1 MTLGPHSQKECS
13 IVTLHGKCTLALTF
27 ENVDQRTSSNI
38 QSVCSLDYPYGMSL
52 PCGPTLLM
60 RIRGMRVRVRACVCV
75 CVRIVGLYHWCVSVV
90 CVYTCVCT
98 HTHTCVMCVYTCVCT
113 YMHSIYIHTY
123 VYMVVYQTHTH
134 THRFNDPMR
143 MRTKPHPIMFT
154 MYFLDHALKMLTT
167 GALTL
172 YYYAFY

>member
-60 RIRGMRVRVRACVCV
+60 RIRGMRVRVRACVC
-75 CVRIVGLYHWCVSVV
+75 
-90 CVYTCVCT
+90 
-98 HTHTCVMCVYTCVCT
+98 T

-154 MYFLDHALKMLTT
+154 MYFLDQALKMLTT

>member
-1 MTLGPHSQKECS
+1 
-13 IVTLHGKCTLALTF
+13 VLAGLSPWHVFALRAYTT
-27 ENVDQRTSSNI
+27 DA
-38 QSVCSLDYPYGMSL
+38 YPWYA
-52 PCGPTLLM
+52 CAC
-60 RIRGMRVRVRACVCV
+60 ACVCV
-75 CVRIVGLYHWCVSVV
+75 RVCSHCGPVPLVRIRGVCVHV
-90 CVYTCVCT
+90 CVYTHTHLCDVCVHVCVCT
-98 HTHTCVMCVYTCVCT
+98 H
-113 YMHSIYIHTY
+113 MHSIYIHTY

-154 MYFLDHALKMLTT
+154 MYFLDQALKMLTT